1 MAVEEEEGEEEV
13 AALLHNYLNMVEQ
26 GSVRDSGIMG
36 SSDSGSNCSSLS
48 PLSPWERLV
57 RTHGIWFLPSLTEEE
72 ATSILHSKEPGNFL
86 VRRSLTTHSCLS
98 VKLGLSHGYVVHHY
112 NIKESHSRMALEG
125 SNLTFDNILSLVHH
139 YQHLAGELP
148 VLLSLPEILRETE
161 GRHHLTSLA
170 RLARDFWHYPMS
182 QPGRRSQLIFSS
194 PNEPGMAQ
202 HHIGGGPMTK
212 PVGGPGWQGANKPGS
227 LEERLPELRRP
238 PSLSLSPLRARRRSV
253 VSVLTVAP
261 ACHPA
266 AGPQRHSVSG
276 VREMKDDHLME
287 ESCEVRAITEKVA
300 ESVLYFKSTT
310 EDKMSDY
317 EDIWERTPGP
327 ESEGLAIS
335 PTQSEMRFRQYLI
348 SKFSA
353 GGEDHC
359 NSPSPVPSIISSSA
373 SPISSSPS
381 SNSSTIESDF
391 SSTEEEE
398 EDVEDTESPE
408 PLAALE
414 VLTEMSADDE
424 KDLVEQFCCT
434 QPVEVSE
441 GGEDEVNPEGVKEIR
456 ESVERG
462 RSVRNESVERG
473 RSSVRE
479 FERDRVSSVRETLE
493 RTESSDESEEE
504 SKVGIILRKL
514 SLRRTS
520 SSRKSSSKKRTDR
533 LSDVIGCYLGRRGPS
548 CQVDSSSWEFLDQNV
563 CTSSPNARAEDE
575 DPLQRQIRLN
585 SEAADI
591 LARGGKDATREGS
604 SSCSSGDSGMYH
616 TDPGMYHTTD
626 SGMYHTDFS
635 SNLTNTTGNSSAGD
649 VDHSSSPESVSKE
662 KLRETSEDDALE
674 TSQDLVQTNFQNKIW
689 NSSQDHVNPPSLSR
703 GSAGSSHV
711 ELKQYLLELA
721 NQPDSLFGRT
731 VTQFVACTRESSVT
745 EPCVVMRNMRQVM
758 NGLKNYT
765 VNSGEGEVARLIQ
778 RERECLRPDQFFD
791 VDMVLEE
798 VMQTLIILPL
808 KDHLKKV
815 FLEDFTSSGSL
826 QLVAENINFSL
837 SLSASEFRVP
847 SDFVPRLRDTTDL
860 CRRNF
865 TSMASLYSPS
875 AKLDLLLSTMSSL
888 LSSSTASLV
897 PVSVPSFCSLL
908 AYLVVH
914 TGVETLEVE
923 AEWMWG
929 LLHPSLLAGQGGH
942 YLSLLSSSLHLIKN
956 VRALLGSQGPPASP
970 LISPTLSVLVPDG
983 HSGSLYHC
991 HVPLRSHMVA
1001 RDVSRYIAQHMNI
1014 HNPEDFALF
1023 RITERK
1029 DCILAEDTSL
1039 HKIQEGGEGLSLVY
1053 RRIDSNV
1060 LLPLPS
1066 PLPL

>member
-1 MAVEEEEGEEEV
+1 
-13 AALLHNYLNMVEQ
+13 
-26 GSVRDSGIMG
+26 
-36 SSDSGSNCSSLS
+36 
-48 PLSPWERLV
+48 
-57 RTHGIWFLPSLTEEE
+57 
-72 ATSILHSKEPGNFL
+72 
-86 VRRSLTTHSCLS
+86 
-98 VKLGLSHGYVVHHY
+98 
-112 NIKESHSRMALEG
+112 
-125 SNLTFDNILSLVHH
+125 
-139 YQHLAGELP
+139 
-148 VLLSLPEILRETE
+148 
-161 GRHHLTSLA
+161 
-170 RLARDFWHYPMS
+170 
-182 QPGRRSQLIFSS
+182 
-194 PNEPGMAQ
+194 
-202 HHIGGGPMTK
+202 
-212 PVGGPGWQGANKPGS
+212 
-227 LEERLPELRRP
+227 
-238 PSLSLSPLRARRRSV
+238 
-253 VSVLTVAP
+253 
-261 ACHPA
+261 
-266 AGPQRHSVSG
+266 
-276 VREMKDDHLME
+276 
-287 ESCEVRAITEKVA
+287 
-300 ESVLYFKSTT
+300 
-310 EDKMSDY
+310 
-317 EDIWERTPGP
+317 
-327 ESEGLAIS
+327 
-335 PTQSEMRFRQYLI
+335 
-348 SKFSA
+348 
-353 GGEDHC
+353 
-359 NSPSPVPSIISSSA
+359 
-373 SPISSSPS
+373 
-381 SNSSTIESDF
+381 
-391 SSTEEEE
+391 
-398 EDVEDTESPE
+398 
-408 PLAALE
+408 
-414 VLTEMSADDE
+414 
-424 KDLVEQFCCT
+424 VEQFCCT
-434 QPVEVSE
+434 QQPVEVREGGEGSEVSE
-441 GGEDEVNPEGVKEIR
+441 GVKERR
-456 ESVERG
+456 ETVERV
-462 RSVRNESVERG
+462 ST
-473 RSSVRE
+473 SSVRE
-479 FERDRVSSVRETLE
+479 FERERVSSVRETLE
-493 RTESSDESEEE
+493 RTESSEESEEE
-504 SKVGIILRKL
+504 TKVGIILRKL

-548 CQVDSSSWEFLDQNV
+548 CQVDSSSWEFLDQNI
-563 CTSSPNARAEDE
+563 CTSSPNPRAEDE

-591 LARGGKDATREGS
+591 MARGGKDGTREGS
-604 SSCSSGDSGMYH
+604 SSCSSGDSMYQ
-616 TDPGMYHTTD
+616 
-626 SGMYHTDFS
+626 TDFS
-635 SNLTNTTGNSSAGD
+635 SNLTTNTTGNSSAGE
-649 VDHSSSPESVSKE
+649 VDQPSSPESVSKE
-662 KLRETSEDDALE
+662 KLLETSEDDALE
-674 TSQDLVQTNFQNKIW
+674 TSQDLVQTNFQKKIW

-703 GSAGSSHV
+703 GSSGSSHV

-721 NQPDSLFGRT
+721 NQPDSLFGKT
-731 VTQFVACTRESSVT
+731 VAQFVSCTRESSVR

-765 VNSGEGEVARLIQ
+765 VNSGEGEVAKLIQ
-778 RERECLRPDQFFD
+778 KERECLRPDQFFD
-791 VDMVLEE
+791 VDMVLED

-847 SDFVPRLRDTTDL
+847 TDFLPRLRDTTDL

-888 LSSSTASLV
+888 LSSSSTTSLV

-983 HSGSLYHC
+983 HSGSLHQC
-991 HVPLRSHMVA
+991 HVPLRSHMLA

-1039 HKIQEGGEGLSLVY
+1039 HKIQDGGKGLSLVY
-1053 RRIDSNV
+1053 RRIDSTV